1 MSRTGIR
8 AVSAVLGGVA
18 LLAITGSAGAQV
30 IPPTAKCEGGKLKCA
45 TTFWTGLLGCQSK
58 DSGKPDATALA
69 ACEAKSQT
77 KYDGGEATPEKGC
90 FAKLEAKPPCLT
102 IGDSGLVDSLITS
115 SQGPVIQ
122 TVLSVDP
129 NFPPST
135 LSKCASS
142 QQKCVTNLVKG
153 LLGCYSKNATKPD
166 PVKTPACV
174 QKALDKFTGGA
185 DPTKGCFQKIEAKMP
200 NDCQT
205 TGHSAD
211 LLAAT
216 QNYVNNL
223 VATLECGNHRIDA
236 GETCDDGNQTCGD
249 GCSSTCKTEACGN
262 NTVDCGETCDD
273 GNTSNLDNCP
283 SNCVIAAC
291 TPNSGSSQFATV
303 NFATS
308 GPAVAGIVVFVD
320 YPEGLVSIPG
330 SGGTP
335 PVPSHVSG
343 NPAGTSAVP
352 NDLDHAL
359 RAVVTENTPGA
370 TMPAG
375 QLFRIN
381 FETCQGAPA
390 PTAGQFTCT
399 VLSASN
405 NAGGDITAN
414 VTCSVSVP

>member
-1 MSRTGIR
+1 M
-8 AVSAVLGGVA
+8 
-18 LLAITGSAGAQV
+18 SAG
-30 IPPTAKCEGGKLKCA
+30 T
-45 TTFWTGLLGCQSK
+45 
-58 DSGKPDATALA
+58 
-69 ACEAKSQT
+69 
-77 KYDGGEATPEKGC
+77 
-90 FAKLEAKPPCLT
+90 
-102 IGDSGLVDSLITS
+102 
-115 SQGPVIQ
+115 
-122 TVLSVDP
+122 
-129 NFPPST
+129 
-135 LSKCASS
+135 
-142 QQKCVTNLVKG
+142 
-153 LLGCYSKNATKPD
+153 
-166 PVKTPACV
+166 
-174 QKALDKFTGGA
+174 
-185 DPTKGCFQKIEAKMP
+185 
-200 NDCQT
+200 
-205 TGHSAD
+205 
-211 LLAAT
+211 
-216 QNYVNNL
+216 
-223 VATLECGNHRIDA
+223 HRIDA
-236 GETCDDGNQTCGD
+236 GETCDDGNRTCGD
-249 GCSSTCKTEACGN
+249 GCSDTCKTEACGN

-330 SGGTP
+330 SGGAP
-335 PVPSHVSG
+335 PVPSHISG

-405 NAGGDITAN
+405 SAGGDITAN